1 MAFGCLGRKSRRR
14 KAEKDTKESAR
25 RLTRKE
31 VQKLTVDFSRSRV
44 IAFGGFS
51 TVYLGKFPDSSLGA
65 IKIIDTSSKRL
76 HTMYKQELEIL
87 QRIRHDNIVKVL
99 GYSDDEGVEEGVLVF
114 EYVPNGTLQEKLHGN
129 GGGSVLPW
137 RNRMGIAFQLAQVL
151 EYLHDK
157 CDPQIVHGD
166 LKGSN
171 ILLDSELNCKLCD
184 YGSAKMGFSSTVQP
198 PSSTA
203 TATAKNRT
211 MMTMFGSPGYTDP
224 HYLRTGIAT
233 KKSDIYS
240 LGVILLELIT
250 GLEAVSSDSNVR
262 LISKAGPMLKDES
275 KVAGMVDRRLAAAG
289 EFEVEEAKAMASIAA
304 LCLGDS
310 PSLRPTASDILGIMR
325 SKVPSI
331 GFLFSTKKC

>member
-1 MAFGCLGRKSRRR
+1 MAFGCLGLKSWKRKPV
-14 KAEKDTKESAR
+14 KDTKESAGAR

-31 VQKLTVDFSRSRV
+31 IQKLTMDFSRSRV

-51 TVYLGKFPDSSLGA
+51 TVYLGKFPDLTLGA
-65 IKIIDTSSKRL
+65 IKIIDTSTKRL
-76 HTMYKQELEIL
+76 HNMYKQELEIL
-87 QRIRHDNIVKVL
+87 QRIRHDNIVKIL
-99 GYSDDEGVEEGVLVF
+99 GYSDEGYEGVEEGVLVF
-114 EYVPNGTLQEKLHGN
+114 EYVPNGTLQEKLHGK
-129 GGGSVLPW
+129 GSVLPW
-137 RNRMGIAFQLAQVL
+137 KNRMGIAFQLAQAL
-151 EYLHDK
+151 EYLHEK

-184 YGSAKMGFSSTVQP
+184 YGSAKVGFSATVQP
-198 PSSTA
+198 P
-203 TATAKNRT
+203 NRT
-211 MMTMFGSPGYTDP
+211 RMTMLGSPGYTDP

-233 KKSDIYS
+233 KKSDVYS

-250 GLEAVSSDSNVR
+250 GLEAVSSDGNVR
-262 LISKAGPMLKDES
+262 LISKVSPMLKDES
-275 KVAGMVDRRLAAAG
+275 KVAEMVDRRLAG
-289 EFEVEEAKAMASIAA
+289 EYEVEEAMAVASIAA

-331 GFLFSTKKC
+331 NFLFSNKKC